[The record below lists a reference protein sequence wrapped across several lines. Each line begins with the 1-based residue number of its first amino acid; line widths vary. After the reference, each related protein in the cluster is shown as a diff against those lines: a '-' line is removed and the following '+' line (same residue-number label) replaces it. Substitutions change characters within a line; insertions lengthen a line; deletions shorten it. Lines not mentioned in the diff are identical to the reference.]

1 MYIYVYVYIYIH
13 THTHTYIHIY
23 IYIVCVYNM
32 CVCVC
37 VCVCIKKYR
46 DEALVQSAIAFLGD
60 SLNEAVGHR
69 GIDRRL
75 IYGLGVRVWGLGS
88 GPVSK
93 VCVEKC
99 HSERDLRF

>member
-1 MYIYVYVYIYIH
+1 
-13 THTHTYIHIY
+13 
-23 IYIVCVYNM
+23 M

-75 IYGLGVRVWGLGS
+75 IYGLGVREWSSV
-88 GPVSK
+88 
-93 VCVEKC
+93 
-99 HSERDLRF
+99 